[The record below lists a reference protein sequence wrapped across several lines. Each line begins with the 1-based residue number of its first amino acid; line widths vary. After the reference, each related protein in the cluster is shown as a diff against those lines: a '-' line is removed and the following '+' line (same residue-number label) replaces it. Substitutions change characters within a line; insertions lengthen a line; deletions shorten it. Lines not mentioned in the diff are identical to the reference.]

1 MTTENPDGP
10 TGIAGGKE
18 RSSTGKSAW
27 MSYWQN
33 SEHLLTVMNPDL
45 WPTVL
50 DGKGRQEQQHEA
62 GDDRPPPRAFS
73 PRPEP
78 AMTSLRQIEANRRN
92 ATNSTGP
99 RTTRGKA
106 VVALNA
112 VQHGILSRQAV
123 IQGES
128 EAELVDLGKRLR
140 GQLAPMGELELLLA
154 DRIISTAW
162 RLRRAI
168 ALETKLFDT
177 ERGDSSAYY
186 DALVYKS
193 DRNRLQLFSRYEL
206 TLERSL
212 FRALHELR
220 RLQAER
226 CGMPVPPPIAI
237 DITAAPTEPVE
248 AA

>member
-1 MTTENPDGP
+1 
-10 TGIAGGKE
+10 
-18 RSSTGKSAW
+18 
-27 MSYWQN
+27 
-33 SEHLLTVMNPDL
+33 
-45 WPTVL
+45 
-50 DGKGRQEQQHEA
+50 
-62 GDDRPPPRAFS
+62 
-73 PRPEP
+73 
-78 AMTSLRQIEANRRN
+78 MTSQRQIEANRRN

-112 VQHGILSRQAV
+112 VQHGLLSRQAV

-128 EAELVDLGKRLR
+128 EAELIDLGKRLR
-140 GQLAPMGELELLLA
+140 SQLAPMGELELLLA

-168 ALETKLFDT
+168 ALESMFFDT
-177 ERGDSSAYY
+177 KRGNNSSLCG
-186 DALVYKS
+186 ALTYKG
-193 DRNRLQLFSRYEL
+193 DRDKLQLLSRYEL

-212 FRALHELR
+212 FRALYELQ

-226 CGMPVPPPIAI
+226 RGMPIPPPVAI
-237 DITAAPTEPVE
+237 DMTVDVAAPVEPVE